1 MQNTSIIMT
10 SNIFE
15 KKKIVSDIEEVMVY
29 IEKKN
34 IIKN

>member
-1 MQNTSIIMT
+1 MQNTSIVMT
-10 SNIFE
+10 QIFM
-15 KKKIVSDIEEVMVY
+15 KKKNVSDIEEVIVY